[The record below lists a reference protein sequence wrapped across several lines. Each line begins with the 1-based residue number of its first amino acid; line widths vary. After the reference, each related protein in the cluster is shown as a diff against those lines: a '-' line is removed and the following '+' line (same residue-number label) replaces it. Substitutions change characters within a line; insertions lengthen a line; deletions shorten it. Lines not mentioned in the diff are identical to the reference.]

1 MALDHATHYICACGA
16 VCSRQTEERC
26 MIDRAIYMIS
36 VSAHHAILG
45 VS

>member
-1 MALDHATHYICACGA
+1 MALDHATHYICGA

-26 MIDRAIYMIS
+26 MIDPAIYMIS